1 MSIDVKALSPLCVGI
16 GEILWDLL
24 PTGKALGGA
33 PANVAAHTAQL
44 GARGAAVSAVGDDPD
59 GHEILK
65 RVQAMGVDASGI
77 QVRHDLPT
85 GAVDVI
91 LDKAGVPTFTI
102 RAPSAWDAITMDAAL
117 ERLAGAA
124 DAVVF
129 GSLAQR
135 DPRSREGIGR
145 FLGRVRPGCL
155 KVFDINLRRPFISEP
170 VIRESLER
178 ADVLKLNDGELPVLA
193 GMLGLAGDETS
204 QLRAIRQQFDL
215 DLVVYTRG
223 DKGSRMIT
231 AQQDESHPGYPA
243 CVVDTVGAGDAF
255 TAAVTVGLLD
265 GMDLSRIQDLA
276 NRVAVFVCS
285 QPGAVPRLP
294 EELRNNFESH
304 KSRKGKL

>member
-1 MSIDVKALSPLCVGI
+1 MSIDVQPSPPLCVGI

-33 PANVAAHTAQL
+33 PANVAAHAVQL
-44 GARGAAVSAVGDDPD
+44 GARGAAVSAVGDDAD
-59 GHEILK
+59 GREILK

-77 QVRHDLPT
+77 RIRGDLPT
-85 GAVDVI
+85 GAVDVA

-102 RAPSAWDAITMDAAL
+102 RESSAWDAITMDAAL
-117 ERLAGAA
+117 DRLAHDA

-135 DPRSREGIGR
+135 DPRSREGISR
-145 FLGRVRPGCL
+145 FLAKVRPGCL

-170 VIRESLER
+170 VIRGSLEQ
-178 ADVLKLNDGELPVLA
+178 ADVLKLNDGELPGLA
-193 GMLGLAGDETS
+193 GMLGLAGDELS
-204 QLRAIRQQFDL
+204 QLRAIRRQYDL

-223 DKGSRMIT
+223 DKGSRMIS
-231 AQQDESHPGYPA
+231 AQREESHPGYPA

-265 GMDLSRIQDLA
+265 GMELSRIQDLA

-294 EELRNNFESH
+294 EELRKDFETY
-304 KSRKGKL
+304 KSRNRKA